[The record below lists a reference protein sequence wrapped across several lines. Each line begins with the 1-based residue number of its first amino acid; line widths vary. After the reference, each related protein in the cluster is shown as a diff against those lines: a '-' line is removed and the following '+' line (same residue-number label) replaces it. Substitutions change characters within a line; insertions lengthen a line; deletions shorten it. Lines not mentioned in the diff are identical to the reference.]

1 MKAKKTKTVIV
12 RAEVHIIR
20 DYPINFAVEDDED
33 EMTDEELKRNA
44 VNVVELNFGPAD
56 FVPKANEIHIFDMG
70 FQASRGK
77 RKR

>member
-12 RAEVHIIR
+12 RAEIHIIR
-20 DYPINFAVEDDED
+20 DFPINFLVEDDED

-44 VNVVELNFGPAD
+44 VKVVEGNFGPAD
-56 FVPKANEIHIFDMG
+56 FIPKGNEIRIFDMG
-70 FQASRGK
+70 FQPSRGK